1 MLRRISVLPL
11 LLPIA
16 CLAGEVVD
24 LAVTD
29 FQALGVF
36 PDQAQAVA
44 EIIRTELVGL
54 PGVRIIERSRLNAV
68 LEERSLTAAGLTA
81 DEAAEVG
88 QLTGADFVAVGSLA
102 ALGSTFTV
110 SVRLVEVD
118 SAEAVLGETQ
128 TVGDAGELPW
138 VCRGLAISLAKTMGQ
153 ETAEVVVPAASG
165 GERPA
170 AEELS
175 FYKHGEY
182 ESPRT
187 VFDGAE
193 TSLVVWALELE
204 RADTAL
210 LQSYPVTLEWLDPAG
225 EVHWE
230 EVRAAEFA
238 AGQTELRVI
247 GGKGYT
253 EPGAWEP
260 GRWTARV
267 ILDGEQVLTRTFL
280 IE

>member
-153 ETAEVVVPAASG
+153 ETAEVVVPAGPG

-182 ESPRT
+182 ESPRA